1 MAILYGTRYDWD
13 CVRLSPRKDYP
24 ENSIP
29 DRKHPH
35 SLQKYFQSKRLIP
48 DCKFSSKWPSFN
60 FAYAFLALEWNQ
72 LNTKQQDEL
81 ILRDKKDRIKKADKK
96 IVSILDEL
104 FDVSSI
110 IRVSKR
116 HFTFVGWRWRSWLW
130 FNDKN
135 VTIWK

>member
-1 MAILYGTRYDWD
+1 MSWRFGSLAQSIFEFFDTFLESWKFYPTFWYVTKWTNK
-13 CVRLSPRKDYP
+13 KDYP

-48 DCKFSSKWPSFN
+48 DCKWLTVIASADPFFLTFHFS
-60 FAYAFLALEWNQ
+60 ALEWNQ

-104 FDVSSI
+104 FDVSSC
-110 IRVSKR
+110 
-116 HFTFVGWRWRSWLW
+116 
-130 FNDKN
+130 
-135 VTIWK
+135 

>member
-1 MAILYGTRYDWD
+1 MSHTIDSHELWLTYSKRTDI
-13 CVRLSPRKDYP
+13 KDYP

-48 DCKFSSKWPSFN
+48 DCKLFLF
-60 FAYAFLALEWNQ
+60 FADPLSLIVFYSALEWNQ

-104 FDVSSI
+104 FDVSS
-110 IRVSKR
+110 S
-116 HFTFVGWRWRSWLW
+116 
-130 FNDKN
+130 
-135 VTIWK
+135 

>member
-1 MAILYGTRYDWD
+1 MKQKDLIRSLEY
-13 CVRLSPRKDYP
+13 RLVSKSITIDSHELWLTYSKRTDIKDYP

-48 DCKFSSKWPSFN
+48 DCKLFLF
-60 FAYAFLALEWNQ
+60 FADPLSLIVFYSALEWNQ

-104 FDVSSI
+104 FDVSS
-110 IRVSKR
+110 S
-116 HFTFVGWRWRSWLW
+116 
-130 FNDKN
+130 
-135 VTIWK
+135 